1 MTPTP
6 DTMDSE
12 KTGGPVYPGTRRVP
26 KPYLY
31 DENQAVN
38 YIDQHYDGNL
48 TLLDHFAGLAMPEV
62 MRHMVSS
69 EQYTANDGTL
79 PDDTYAE
86 VSQRSYRIAAAMI
99 AERNRLMNP

>member
-1 MTPTP
+1 
-6 DTMDSE
+6 MDNE
-12 KTGGPVYPGTRRVP
+12 KTGGYAYPAVGDSNTP
-26 KPYLY
+26 GGAPYPFN
-31 DENQAVN
+31 E
-38 YIDQHYDGNL
+38 GM

-99 AERNRLMNP
+99 TERNRLMNP